1 MAVPAAVSAELLPDY
16 SAYNTP
22 QSAPAVTNTA
32 ELKYFTD
39 REEFLA
45 ICEGVT
51 ETFDIT
57 SASGFTAIPKPLD
70 QYSDN
75 DAYSPG
81 SILPGI
87 VVSTP
92 GGILNAELVVVGPGV
107 FGAISYSVHSNIF
120 SDTLNLS
127 FPDQEI
133 HGNVTCVGMDLGSLF
148 SASTLDLSIHGA
160 EDVSLGETT
169 ALANTTTSAFWG
181 VVSTIGVITRI
192 HLASATFPTDTCCT
206 EGVDNVTFGTTAE
219 TAKLLSCAGGSFEPP
234 FDGPIVINNS
244 SMRVIPVGMTLVDED
259 GIIFGAYDFE
269 QPPVIYIDPVAGGTS
284 EAVYLSD
291 EDMLE
296 ASAASDD
303 DVFRYDPVTYLWM
316 YNLRPTEDAGQFRV
330 TAVSMDES
338 YIIDADTCSSTYTRE
353 E

>member
-1 MAVPAAVSAELLPDY
+1 MKKLISALGIISSMAVPAAVSAELLPDY

-45 ICEGVT
+45 ICEGET

-133 HGNVTCVGMDLGSLF
+133 HGNVTCVGMDLGSLL

-169 ALANTTTSAFWG
+169 ALANTTTSVFWG

-192 HLASATFPTDTCCT
+192 HLASATFQSDCCT
-206 EGVDNVTFGTTAE
+206 EGVDNVTFGTAE
-219 TAKLLSCAGGSFEPP
+219 TATLLSCAGGSFEPP
-234 FDGPIVINNS
+234 FAEDIHIKKRS
-244 SMRVIPVGMTLVDED
+244 RRSIPVKMVLVNDATGELVREGDITPPLVNVAAELSSAIDVGEFRFDVDED
-259 GIIFGAYDFE
+259 HW
-269 QPPVIYIDPVAGGTS
+269 VYILRTRDYS
-284 EAVYLSD
+284 EAGVY
-291 EDMLE
+291 
-296 ASAASDD
+296 
-303 DVFRYDPVTYLWM
+303 T
-316 YNLRPTEDAGQFRV
+316 V
-330 TAVSMDES
+330 TAVPGDET
-338 YIIDADTCSSTYTRE
+338 YTIDAESCVGVFTRML
-353 E
+353 